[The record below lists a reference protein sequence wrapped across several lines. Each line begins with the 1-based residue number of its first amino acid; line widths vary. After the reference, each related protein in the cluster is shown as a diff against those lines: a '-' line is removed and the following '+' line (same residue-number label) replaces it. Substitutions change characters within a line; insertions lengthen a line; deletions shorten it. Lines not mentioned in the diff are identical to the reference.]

1 MALFDD
7 VIFVQG
13 GYLNRYTDLE
23 TPGRL
28 ATSCLKIFQPIS
40 NDFIATFSLLHRLL
54 SFNNSSYFALGDSSV
69 INKGSIKLWQDNS
82 VPELCQSLRVALL
95 YPEWSP

>member
-1 MALFDD
+1 MALSDD
-7 VIFVQG
+7 MLYIQCDISTARG
-13 GYLNRYTDLE
+13 GYFTVYTDLE

-54 SFNNSSYFALGDSSV
+54 
-69 INKGSIKLWQDNS
+69 
-82 VPELCQSLRVALL
+82 
-95 YPEWSP
+95 

>member
-1 MALFDD
+1 MICSIFN

-13 GYLNRYTDLE
+13 GYFTGYTDLE

-40 NDFIATFSLLHRLL
+40 YDFIATFSLLHRLL
-54 SFNNSSYFALGDSSV
+54 
-69 INKGSIKLWQDNS
+69 
-82 VPELCQSLRVALL
+82 
-95 YPEWSP
+95 